1 MGFSV
6 VAPPSARTTA
16 FVRAHMFRWHER
28 MLLIALVGFAAG
40 GAAAQTPAA
49 APNQQTASRSPAQ
62 NTTPNQAPAPPPQAL
77 AQNQHAPVRISLD
90 QAIQMALQH
99 NHNLLALRTTIQQS
113 KAEEITA
120 NLRPN
125 PVLLGD
131 ALFIPFFQPSDF
143 NSDFLSNSAEF
154 DLGVSYLFE
163 RGKKRQHRLEAAK
176 DQTAV
181 TTSQVADN
189 ERALT
194 FNVAQDF
201 INVELAESSLD
212 LAQQDLNSF
221 QNTVS
226 ISQAQYQAGDI
237 SEDDLLKI
245 KLQML
250 QFQTD
255 VSQARLA
262 TVQDL
267 SDLRQLLGYESVP
280 ADYDVAGQFEYQ
292 PVPGNLED
300 FQMAALQN
308 RPDLRAAQQ
317 GVTAA
322 NSQLALQKSVGKR
335 DVTGQVNYTHVSNA
349 NTASIFGQ
357 IQLPLFDRNQG
368 EIARAQYAINQA
380 REQEQFTND
389 QVLTDV
395 RDAYESVRSS
405 DQVMNLYRS
414 GYLDQAQQD
423 RDISE
428 YAYRRGAAS
437 LLDFL
442 DAERSYR
449 TIQLAYRQALASYL
463 ISLEQLRAAVGT
475 RSLP

>member
-1 MGFSV
+1 MRFSV
-6 VAPPSARTTA
+6 VAWPSARTTTL
-16 FVRAHMFRWHER
+16 VRTHMFRWHKR
-28 MLLIALVGFAAG
+28 MLLIALVGFAAR

-49 APNQQTASRSPAQ
+49 APNQQTAPRSPAQ
-62 NTTPNQAPAPPPQAL
+62 NTTPSQAPAPPPQAL

-189 ERALT
+189 ERTLT

-322 NSQLALQKSVGKR
+322 DSQLALQKSVGKR

-463 ISLEQLRAAVGT
+463 ISLEQLREAVST